1 MTYNECYP
9 ERKIFQT
16 EAKDTWIFGLYNTCS
31 YNTPRGKQ
39 VFGTCC
45 TRMYP
50 QVPKRTSGNI
60 NFTPR
65 KYDARNFKPWPI
77 TKWDRQS
84 LYIDS
89 PKSMLLLKKPNLY
102 PIGQCRDDWF
112 RD

>member
-65 KYDARNFKPWPI
+65 KAENPTQEIFNRGRLFSG
-77 TKWDRQS
+77 THS
-84 LYIDS
+84 LI
-89 PKSMLLLKKPNLY
+89 
-102 PIGQCRDDWF
+102 
-112 RD
+112 